1 MNYRISLIA
10 FTSFYWPL
18 QTSHLH
24 ICVPL
29 PSFTGF
35 PRISFCFSVAGSFT
49 FCKHFPNFANSAHR
63 LSLASSDTSFAYWRS
78 FTERASW
85 RISFA
90 YFRVIFPSNCIVFY
104 LDLRVCFSGGLTSF
118 FLPFFCFILFGFRI
132 LRECFPFFLRVLF
145 FYGDGDNKNY
155 DETRKKRCGRITTN
169 QDRGKRITVKAS
181 A

>member
-35 PRISFCFSVAGSFT
+35 PRIFFCFSVAGSFT

-118 FLPFFCFILFGFRI
+118 FFTVLLFYFVRFPNFTRVLPFFFAGA
-132 LRECFPFFLRVLF
+132 FFLR
-145 FYGDGDNKNY
+145 
-155 DETRKKRCGRITTN
+155 RRR
-169 QDRGKRITVKAS
+169 
-181 A
+181 